1 MRHKLALTCLRT
13 LALCLSLGSTALA
26 STVWYVAGANGNDHN
41 NCKSLQTA
49 CQTIGHAISLA
60 ASGDTVMIA
69 SATYSENLSINIS
82 LRLIGSGATSTI
94 LDGRTERGGRVISIH
109 NSKAI
114 VGLSKVTIQNGVAS
128 GGGGILNWG
137 TLVVTNS
144 TISRNL
150 AASESSAA
158 GGGIFNYHGTLT
170 IANSTLSGNSG
181 NSNFMF
187 GGAIFNSGTLT
198 ITNSTLSGN
207 TAHGYRGGGGGGIYN
222 SSGSVTIT
230 NTTLS
235 GNCTGPVSVINNNGC
250 MAPNASGG
258 GGIYNSSGSVTINN
272 ATLSGNTAAGYK
284 GGGIFVSKG
293 ATVTLQNSIVA
304 NSSPGGNCYGTLTSH
319 GYNLSSDNTCSS
331 NFHVSGDRNNIAPRL
346 GPLQNNGGPT
356 FTQALLSASPAID
369 AGNPSGCTDG
379 KGHRLTTDQ
388 RGLPRF
394 DKEDTRGC
402 DMGAYERQTD

>member
-1 MRHKLALTCLRT
+1 MRT
-13 LALCLSLGSTALA
+13 LVLCLSLGSTALA
-26 STVWYVAGANGNDHN
+26 STVWYVAGVNGNDQN

-49 CQTIGHAISLA
+49 CRSIGHAISLA
-60 ASGDTVMIA
+60 VSGDTVMIA
-69 SATYSENLSINIS
+69 PATYRENLSINIS
-82 LRLIGSGATSTI
+82 LKLIGSAATSTI
-94 LDGRTERGGRVISIH
+94 IDGGGVARVISIL

-114 VGLSKVTIQNGVAS
+114 VGLSKVTIQNGVFS
-128 GGGGILNWG
+128 SGGGILNWG

-144 TISRNL
+144 TISRNS

-158 GGGIFNYHGTLT
+158 GGGIYNYHGTLT

-181 NSNFMF
+181 YSNFMY
-187 GGAIFNSGTLT
+187 GGAICNSGTLT

-207 TAHGYRGGGGGGIYN
+207 TAYGYFGGGGGGIYN
-222 SSGSVTIT
+222 SSGTVTIT

-235 GNCTGPVSVINNNGC
+235 GNS
-250 MAPNASGG
+250 AHASGG
-258 GGIYNSSGSVTINN
+258 GGIYNNSGSVSINN

-284 GGGIFVSKG
+284 GGGIFVNIG
-293 ATVTLQNSIVA
+293 ASVTLQNSIVA
-304 NSSPGGNCYGTLTSH
+304 NSSTAGNCHGTLTSQ
-319 GYNLSSDNTCSS
+319 GYNLSSDNTC
-331 NFHVSGDRNNIAPRL
+331 NFHFHISGDRNNIAPRL

>member
-1 MRHKLALTCLRT
+1 
-13 LALCLSLGSTALA
+13 LCLSLGSTALA
-26 STVWYVAGANGNDHN
+26 STVWYVAGVNGDDQN

-49 CQTIGHAISLA
+49 CSSIGHAISLA

-69 SATYSENLSINIS
+69 AATYSENLSINIS
-82 LRLIGSGATSTI
+82 LKLTGSGATSTI
-94 LDGRTERGGRVISIH
+94 IDGGGLRVISIL

-144 TISRNL
+144 TIRGNS
-150 AASESSAA
+150 AGSESSAA
-158 GGGIFNYHGTLT
+158 GGGIYNYHGTLT

-181 NSNFMF
+181 NSNFMY

-207 TAHGYRGGGGGGIYN
+207 AAHGYRGGGGGGIYN

-235 GNCTGPVSVINNNGC
+235 GNCTGLVSVNNGC
-250 MAPNASGG
+250 AAPNASGG

-293 ATVTLQNSIVA
+293 ATVTVQNSIVA
-304 NSSPGGNCYGTLTSH
+304 NSSTAGNCYGTLTSH
-319 GYNLSSDNTCSS
+319 GYNLSSDNSCSS
-331 NFHVSGDRNNIAPRL
+331 NFHASGDRNNIAPRL

-356 FTQALLSASPAID
+356 FTQALLSGSPAID

-402 DMGAYERQTD
+402 DKGAYERQTD

>member
-26 STVWYVAGANGNDHN
+26 STVWYVDGVNGDDLN
-41 NCKSLQTA
+41 NCKSVTTA
-49 CQTIGHAISLA
+49 CATIRRAISLA
-60 ASGDTVMIA
+60 SSGDTVMIA
-69 SATYSENLSINIS
+69 AATYSENLTININ
-82 LRLIGSGATSTI
+82 LKLTGSGATSTI
-94 LDGRTERGGRVISIH
+94 IDGGGVARVISIL
-109 NSKAI
+109 NTKAI
-114 VGLSKVTIQNGVAS
+114 VGLSKVKIQNGVAA

-137 TLVVTNS
+137 TLALTNS
-144 TISRNL
+144 TVSGNI
-150 AASESSAA
+150 AGSESSATGA
-158 GGGIFNYHGTLT
+158 GIY
-170 IANSTLSGNSG
+170 
-181 NSNFMF
+181 
-187 GGAIFNSGTLT
+187 NSGTLT
-198 ITNSTLSGN
+198 ITNSTLSRNSGYSNFMYGGAIYNSGSLTIAKSTLSGN
-207 TAHGYRGGGGGGIYN
+207 TAYGYFGGGGGGIFN

-235 GNCTGPVSVINNNGC
+235 GNS
-250 MAPNASGG
+250 AHASGG
-258 GGIYNSSGSVTINN
+258 GGIFNNSGSVTINN

-284 GGGIFVSKG
+284 GGAIFVVKG
-293 ATVTLQNSIVA
+293 ATVTLQNSIVT
-304 NSSPGGNCYGTLTSH
+304 NSSTAGNCHGILTSH
-319 GYNLSSDNTCSS
+319 GYNLSSDNTC
-331 NFHVSGDRNNIAPRL
+331 NFHSSGDRNNIAPRL

-356 FTQALLSASPAID
+356 FTQALLSGSPAID